1 MKFIILWTISLTKQ
15 SEVFMTLVKST
26 GNKKV
31 NLDFNKEFINT
42 FSQKIQSSDI
52 TFINQTLKD
61 LHESDV
67 ANLIENL
74 SNETRIK
81 LIELEEFKID
91 PDIFIELNESIQ
103 SEVLQLLSSEAI
115 INIVK
120 RLESDDSIKILEN
133 LETNKKKLVL
143 EKLPPK
149 DKFLLEEG
157 LSYPEDSAARIM
169 QREFTAVPSNWSV
182 GQTIDYLRENKDLPK
197 EFLEIFIVDNDFK
210 PVGTVPSSRVLRTS
224 RDSKMNSIMTEMPV
238 LISVNMDKEEVGHT
252 FENYNLVSA
261 GVVNKENK
269 LVGMITAD
277 DVVTVVQEEA
287 EEDALRLAGVGDEE
301 ITDSVVIKTKRRFN
315 WLLLNLFT
323 ALLATWVISNFGA
336 SIEQMVALAFLMPIV
351 ASMGGN
357 AGMQTLAVTIRAIAK
372 KELSASN
379 FNRVVGKEFII
390 GVLNGVI
397 FAIITALIV
406 HFWFKEIS
414 LSLLIG
420 VSMILNMIVAGLFGI
435 LVPVSLKKMN
445 IDPALASSVF
455 VTTITDVIGFLS
467 FLGLG
472 SYYFLN

>member
-1 MKFIILWTISLTKQ
+1 MALL
-15 SEVFMTLVKST
+15 KSA

-31 NLDFNKEFINT
+31 NLDFNKEFIST
-42 FSQKIQSSDI
+42 FSEKIESGDI
-52 TFINQTLKD
+52 QFINQTLKD
-61 LHESDV
+61 LHEADV

-74 SNETRIK
+74 NPDTRVK
-81 LIELEEFKID
+81 LIELESFNID
-91 PDIFIELNESIQ
+91 PEIFIELNESIQ
-103 SEVLQLLSSEAI
+103 GEVLKLLSIESI
-115 INIVK
+115 IKIIK
-120 RLESDDSIKILEN
+120 RLESDDAIKILEN
-133 LETNKKKLVL
+133 IEKETKEKIL

-182 GQTIDYLRENKDLPK
+182 GQTIDYLRETKDLPK
-197 EFLEIFIVDNDFK
+197 EFLEIFIVNNDFK
-210 PVGTVPSSRVLRTS
+210 PIGTVPSSRVLRTP
-224 RDSKMNSIMTEMPV
+224 RELKMNSIMSEMPV
-238 LISVNMDKEEVGHT
+238 LISANMDQEEVGHT

-261 GVVNKENK
+261 GVVNKDNK

-287 EEDALRLAGVGDEE
+287 EEDVLRLAGVGDEE
-301 ITDSVVIKTKRRFN
+301 ITDSVMIKTKRRFN

-323 ALLATWVISNFGA
+323 ALLATWVISFFGA

-357 AGMQTLAVTIRAIAK
+357 AGMQTLAVTIRAIAT
-372 KELSASN
+372 KELSKSN
-379 FNRVVGKEFII
+379 FNRVVGKEFLI
-390 GVLNGVI
+390 GILNGVI
-397 FAIITALIV
+397 FAIITAVIV
-406 HFWFKEIS
+406 QFWFKEIN
-414 LSLLIG
+414 LSILIG
-420 VSMILNMIVAGLFGI
+420 ISMILNMIVAGLFGI
-435 LVPVSLKKMN
+435 LVPVSLKKLN

-472 SYYFLN
+472 SFYFLN

>member
-1 MKFIILWTISLTKQ
+1 
-15 SEVFMTLVKST
+15 MTLVKST

-31 NLDFNKEFINT
+31 NLDFNKEFISI
-42 FSQKIQSSDI
+42 FSDKIRSSDI
-52 TFINQTLKD
+52 QFINQTLKD

-74 SNETRIK
+74 SNETRTK
-81 LIELEEFKID
+81 LLEIEEFNID
-91 PDIFIELNESIQ
+91 PGIFIELNESVQ
-103 SEVLQLLSSEAI
+103 SEVLQILSIESI
-115 INIVK
+115 INIIK

-133 LETNKKKLVL
+133 LEKEKKDTILD
-143 EKLPPK
+143 KLPPK

-210 PVGTVPSSRVLRTS
+210 PVGTVPSSRVLRTP
-224 RDSKMNSIMTEMPV
+224 RDSKMSSIMTEMPV

-261 GVVNKENK
+261 GVVNKDNK

-277 DVVTVVQEEA
+277 DAVTVVQEEA
-287 EEDALRLAGVGDEE
+287 EEDVLRLAGVGDEE
-301 ITDSVVIKTKRRFN
+301 ITDSVIIKTKRRFN

-390 GVLNGVI
+390 GVLNGII
-397 FAIITALIV
+397 FAIITAIIV
-406 HFWFKEIS
+406 HLWFKEIN